1 MIITLKNLPK
11 VTELTPSQES
21 ALERLL
27 WCFGQGTHVVWI
39 PIQTVEDLLTLDCFS
54 KYAERSLL
62 ALKRFS
68 IESKNLIETEFSFK
82 AVVDFNEK
90 HKLCFEREELIIGH
104 ELLNDAKFLL
114 EPILLTENELDA
126 RVFCLVTDSFFT
138 SRKLL
143 NRAFK
148 VCIDP
153 QGGGGSDTIKKFER
167 YRAEKRPFM
176 CVLDSDKKH
185 PQGRLGETAK
195 HFKEFKLG
203 LNENYYLEILDCHEI
218 ENIVP
223 TKVLKDLFP
232 AVDLGAMYASENIE
246 KYKPY
251 PDHKNGFTVSAAKSL
266 DTTHKEEFWK
276 EFYELDDDAIICTA
290 LKDILPKFKN
300 YLDSN
305 TPHKA
310 KEKICELKD
319 FSLHQLS
326 KVITDFGIG
335 LRRTIS

>member
-1 MIITLKNLPK
+1 MIITLTNLPK
-11 VTELTPSQES
+11 VTELTNTQES

-27 WCFGQGTHVVWI
+27 WCFGRGTHVVWM
-39 PIQTVEDLLTLDCFS
+39 PVQTVEELLTLNCFS

-62 ALKRFS
+62 ALKKFS
-68 IESKNLIETEFSFK
+68 IESRNLIESEFSFK

-90 HKLCFEREELIIGH
+90 HKICFERGSLIIGH
-104 ELLNDAKFLL
+104 ELLNDEKFLL
-114 EPILLTENELDA
+114 EPILLAENELDA
-126 RVFCLVTDSFFT
+126 RVFSLVTDSFLT

-143 NRAFK
+143 NKAFK
-148 VCIDP
+148 VSVDP

-167 YRAEKRPFM
+167 YRSEKRPFM

-185 PQGRLGETAK
+185 PKGRLGETAK
-195 HFKEFKLG
+195 HFKDLKLG

-223 TKVLKDLFP
+223 TKVLQEIFP
-232 AVDLGAMYASENIE
+232 AVDLGVMYASENIE

-251 PDHKNGFTVSAAKSL
+251 PDHKNGLTVASARSL
-266 DTTHKEEFWK
+266 DETHQDDFWK
-276 EFYELDDDAIICTA
+276 EFYGLTDDAIICNA
-290 LKDILPKFKN
+290 LKDILPKFKK

-319 FSLHQLS
+319 SSLHQIS
-326 KVITDFGIG
+326 KIITDFGVG
-335 LRRTIS
+335 LRRTIP